1 MWYTSSTQLT
11 YNRIFNFA
19 VGVRGGGKTFN
30 SLKECIEKHLKEK
43 KSGKAWEFIYLRRR
57 VVDLDDACNGSK
69 DSGDLFA
76 DIRAKGFFPEHEL
89 KVVSDKSGGY
99 NFYCDGKIMG
109 YGKALSTAA
118 SRRSTSKPN
127 VKRIIY
133 DEFLIDNTAGSTQR
147 YLNNGDEMFL
157 FNNFYETIAR
167 GRDIPVLF
175 IGNAFSMV
183 NPYFLSLNIT
193 NSLRSVNIEDNKVY
207 KGKAWTVVFWKDEEF
222 IEERSKTQFFQATEG
237 TEFSKHAFGNS
248 FYLDRVDFIKKR
260 PKDTEHQFSLVYLG
274 KTYGVWV
281 DWEKGK
287 YFVSTKGANTSR
299 DKTISMSLSDNK
311 PNNVSIRRYRNMPF
325 MKAFRMAA
333 DNNSI
338 FYDSQ
343 EAFNMMSE
351 IIYLL
356 KTIT

>member
-1 MWYTSSTQLT
+1 MWYSSLPQLT
-11 YNRIFNFA
+11 YNRIFHFA

-30 SLKECIEKHLKEK
+30 SLRECIEKYLKEA
-43 KSGKAWEFIYLRRR
+43 KAGREWEFIYLRRR
-57 VVDLDDACNGSK
+57 VVDLDDACAGSK
-69 DSGDLFA
+69 GSGDLFA
-76 DIRAKGFFPEHEL
+76 DIRAKGYFQAHEL

-127 VKRIIY
+127 VKRILF
-133 DEFLIDNTAGSTQR
+133 DEFLIDDTQSNMK
-147 YLNNGDEMFL
+147 YLNSGEEFFL
-157 FNNFYETIAR
+157 FSNFYETIAR

-183 NPYFLSLNIT
+183 NPYFIALNI
-193 NSLRSVNIEDNKVY
+193 RIQNIENNKIY
-207 KGKAWTVVFWKDEEF
+207 KGKSWTVVFWRDAEF
-222 IEERSKTQFFQATEG
+222 IAEREQTQFYQATAG
-237 TEFSKHAFGNS
+237 TKFSEHAFGNT
-248 FYLDRVDFIKKR
+248 FYLDRKDFIKKR
-260 PKDTEHQFSLVYLG
+260 PADSEHQFSLVYLG

-281 DWEKGK
+281 DWERGE
-287 YFVSTKGANTSR
+287 YYVSSKGANTSR
-299 DKTISMSLSDNK
+299 DKTISMSLADNK

-325 MKAFRMAA
+325 IRAFRMAA

-343 EAFNMMSE
+343 EAYNSMNE
-351 IIYLL
+351 VIYLL